1 MSGAWN
7 HPGCL
12 AREALV
18 AGAGSLADE
27 DRGWGYYDPSA
38 QAKQLC
44 DKDSGGAV
52 VSVILYPRSIRPSL
66 VLGADQNAPG
76 RERWAPRTMEA
87 TAGEMGGE
95 FPKPDQ
101 LKAVLGPKYQWGSVL
116 HGNCS

>member
-1 MSGAWN
+1 MGLGTTPGAW
-7 HPGCL
+7 PGRL
-12 AREALV
+12 WLQGP
-18 AGAGSLADE
+18 AGLADE
-27 DRGWGYYDPSA
+27 DRGWGYCDSSA

-44 DKDSGGAV
+44 DKDSGGAI
-52 VSVILYPRSIRPSL
+52 VSVILYSRSIRPSL

-76 RERWAPRTMEA
+76 RERWAPQTMEA